1 MVKWFPSIIV
11 MAGIYYMSSRTGQE
25 LTSLFQFFSSLNWGH
40 LVAYFVLALTF
51 LYPLKDRFTLKRSMV
66 IAILLSVIYGFT
78 DEWHQMYVPGRAP
91 DIYDIMNDTIGASI
105 AMLVYYIYNQRKKNL
120 Q

>member
-1 MVKWFPSIIV
+1 MKKFIPSILV
-11 MAGIYYMSSRTGQE
+11 MAGIFYMSSRTSQE
-25 LTSLFQFFSSLNWGH
+25 LTSLFPFFSSLNWGH

-51 LYPLKDRFTLKRSMV
+51 LYPLKDQFPIKKSM
-66 IAILLSVIYGFT
+66 ILSILFSVIYGFT

-91 DIYDIMNDTIGASI
+91 DMLDIMNDTIGASL
-105 AMLVYYIYNQRKKNL
+105 AMIVYYIYIQRRKNQ